1 MFWAMNI
8 CEIIDL
14 AHSICRKYLPYNQIV
29 CKSSFSKKKKKIS
42 QSDYCKLEKENLTL
56 FS

>member
-29 CKSSFSKKKKKIS
+29 CKSSFSKKKKKK
-42 QSDYCKLEKENLTL
+42 KLANQITV
-56 FS
+56 S